1 MNVLLNLNEGKF
13 PIKINESYDL
23 QLTSEIKILDYIEV
37 DISIEKPSHGIVY
50 AKGTLNFSYISECSS
65 CSKNLTNEVK
75 IETDVEI
82 QDISVSL
89 EKKYKN
95 KDVHFQNL
103 NEFEI
108 KEFIREEIYLNIP
121 NITFCEDKDCNHE
134 NINKKADL
142 TKPFKK
148 IRDLIK

>member
-1 MNVLLNLNEGKF
+1 MNK
-13 PIKINESYDL
+13 PIEIDGVKIV
-23 QLTSEIKILDYIEV
+23 TGDYLV
-37 DISIEKPSHGIVY
+37 ADADGIV
-50 AKGTLNFSYISECSS
+50 IIP
-65 CSKNLTNEVK
+65 KNLTNEVE

-89 EKKYKN
+89 EKRYKN

-103 NEFEI
+103 NEFEM